1 MDTQQLSWT
10 IAFSSSAYK
19 QVRIGTI
26 IATVRKAHSQLGKK
40 LKPIPKNVLLT
51 IKQVHTVNLR
61 QLIEVDYN
69 DTSYYL
75 SPKDL
80 RYVF

>member
-1 MDTQQLSWT
+1 MDAYQTSWT
-10 IAFSSSAYK
+10 IAFSSSAYQ

-26 IATVRKAHSQLGKK
+26 LATTRRARSQLDKK
-40 LKPIPKNVLLT
+40 LKPIPKNVLVT
-51 IKQVHTVNLR
+51 IKQVHTVNFGI
-61 QLIEVDYN
+61 LIEVDYN